1 MYVKDF
7 CKKILYNYFGGN
19 MLKEERM
26 KKGYTQEKLSEM
38 SGIDPRTILRIEKNL
53 TIPKLDTYA
62 KIVIALNLTNEE
74 IGENIRKIAIGG

>member
-1 MYVKDF
+1 
-7 CKKILYNYFGGN
+7 
-19 MLKEERM
+19 MLKEERL

-62 KIVIALNLTNEE
+62 KIVIALNMTNEE
-74 IGENIRKIAIGG
+74 IGEKYE

>member
-1 MYVKDF
+1 
-7 CKKILYNYFGGN
+7 
-19 MLKEERM
+19 MLKEERR
-26 KKGYTQEKLSEM
+26 KKGYTQEKLSEL

-62 KIVIALNLTNEE
+62 KIVIALNMTNEE